1 MAQATTESTD
11 LDLLARVRETRD
23 AEAFAALLTRH
34 HVAAYSLACH
44 LLDNRDRA
52 EDAFQEACLRAW
64 RFADTHRGEGS
75 VRSWFLRIVAREC
88 LRHLKRERRKA
99 VSMDD
104 ANIESAVDTA
114 RLPERAQPEDQAVS
128 TEQSEALRRCLERL
142 PALHRR
148 VVALYYGAGL
158 DQKEIGAE
166 LEISQQAVSSKLQDA
181 LARLR
186 TLLSGAGIAAA
197 APLLGGEHL
206 AELLQSGQ
214 QPPASLTHA
223 LFAER
228 TWASPHARLASES
241 LRRSRRAAGAGASGA
256 WAALLVILAAA
267 TAGGIFAMRALLPEE
282 IVQEPPAAQAPA
294 ALPPA
299 ATAPPAEPEPI
310 RLEWDFAK
318 SGMDGIEVVSGT
330 LRYRVAGGRGRAEI
344 PQGEQAVWRFPPVPG
359 ERAYRVTAEWRN
371 SIRGPFLVGTGLS
384 KDGFRL
390 PMRSYLLV
398 PSPGAYVD
406 KKYTIEWYFFDRYML
421 MYQDGKLHQFS
432 EYKTR
437 QTGEVCIFMNGYRTS
452 FDRVLIES
460 LREQDIEPLRAEAK
474 RLMAENPHPDE
485 WTQEG
490 QRLEDFGFEPDTEE
504 KK

>member
-1 MAQATTESTD
+1 MALAATESTD
-11 LDLLARVRETRD
+11 LDLLARVREARD

-44 LLDNRDRA
+44 LLGNRDRA
-52 EDAFQEACLRAW
+52 EDAFQEASLRAW
-64 RFADTHRGEGS
+64 RFADSHRGEGS

-104 ANIESAVDTA
+104 ANIESAIDTT
-114 RLPERAQPEDQAVS
+114 RLPAQAQPEDGAVS
-128 TEQSEALRRCLERL
+128 TEQSELLRRCLDRL

-186 TLLSGAGIAAA
+186 TLLGDAGIAAA
-197 APLLGGEHL
+197 APLLQGERL

-214 QPPASLTHA
+214 QPPASLTQA
-223 LFAER
+223 LFTDR
-228 TWASPHARLASES
+228 TWASPHARLPGES
-241 LRRSRRAAGAGASGA
+241 LRQSRRAVGAAGASGA
-256 WAALLVILAAA
+256 WAALVVILAAA
-267 TAGGIFAMRALLPEE
+267 TGAGIFAMRGLLPEE
-282 IVQEPPAAQAPA
+282 SAQSTPAAAPAAEPPA
-294 ALPPA
+294 PPW
-299 ATAPPAEPEPI
+299 PAEPNPI
-310 RLEWDFAK
+310 RLEWDFTK
-318 SGMDGIEVVSGT
+318 SGMDGIEVVAGT
-330 LRYRVAGGRGRAEI
+330 LRYRVADGRGRAEI

-359 ERAYRVTAEWRN
+359 NRGYRVTADWRN
-371 SIRGPFLVGTGLS
+371 SIRGNFLIGAGVS
-384 KDGFRL
+384 KDGFRT

-406 KKYTIEWYFFDRYML
+406 KKYTTEWYFFDRFML

-437 QTGEVCIFMNGYRTS
+437 QSGEVRLFMNGFRTS
-452 FDRVLIES
+452 FDRILIES
-460 LREQDIEPLRAEAK
+460 LPEEELEPLRAEA
-474 RLMAENPHPDE
+474 RHLMAANPHPDE
-485 WTQEG
+485 YTREG
-490 QRLEDFGFEPDTEE
+490 QRLEHFGYVLDPNE

>member
-1 MAQATTESTD
+1 MTQATTESAD
-11 LDLLARVRETRD
+11 LDLLARVRDARD

-44 LLDNRDRA
+44 LLGNRERA

-64 RFADTHRGEGS
+64 RFANTHRGEGS

-104 ANIESAVDTA
+104 ANIESAVDSA

-142 PALHRR
+142 PTLHRR

-166 LEISQQAVSSKLQDA
+166 LEISQQAVSNKLQDA

-197 APLLGGEHL
+197 TPLLQGERL
-206 AELLQSGQ
+206 AELMQSGQ

-228 TWASPHARLASES
+228 SWASPHAKLAGES
-241 LRRSRRAAGAGASGA
+241 LRHSRRAAGIAGASGT
-256 WAALLVILAAA
+256 WAALVVILAAA
-267 TAGGIFAMRALLPEE
+267 TAGGIFAMRTLLPEE
-282 IVQEPPAAQAPA
+282 STQYTPAAAPAPAPPA
-294 ALPPA
+294 PPR
-299 ATAPPAEPEPI
+299 PAEPEPI
-310 RLEWDFAK
+310 RLEWDFTK
-318 SGMDGIEVVSGT
+318 GGMDGIEVVAGT
-330 LRYRVAGGRGRAEI
+330 LRYRVADGRGRAEI
-344 PQGEQAVWRFPPVPG
+344 PQGEQAVWRFPPVPA
-359 ERAYRVTAEWRN
+359 ERAYRVTADWRN
-371 SIRGPFLVGTGLS
+371 SIRGTFLVGAGVS
-384 KDGFRL
+384 KDGFRT
-390 PMRSYLLV
+390 PMRSYLLI

-406 KKYTIEWYFFDRYML
+406 KKYTTEWYFFGRFML
-421 MYQDGKLHQFS
+421 MYQDGKLYQFS
-432 EYKTR
+432 EYKKAHA
-437 QTGEVCIFMNGYRTS
+437 GEIALFMNGFRTS
-452 FDRVLIES
+452 YDRLLIES
-460 LREQDIEPLRAEAK
+460 LREDEVEPLRAEAQ
-474 RLMAENPHPDE
+474 RLMAANPHPDE
-485 WTQEG
+485 YTREG
-490 QRLEDFGFEPDTEE
+490 QRLWDLSYVPVPKENQ
-504 KK
+504 